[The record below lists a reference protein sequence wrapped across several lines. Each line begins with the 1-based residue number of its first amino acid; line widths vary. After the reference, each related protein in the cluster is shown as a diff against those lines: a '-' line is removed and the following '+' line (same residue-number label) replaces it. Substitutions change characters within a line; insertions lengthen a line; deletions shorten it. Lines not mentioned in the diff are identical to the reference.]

1 MKMKRDIPQWLLELE
16 NSDIEFIRNFIVNS
30 GSLKDLAKQYDISYP
45 TVRIRLNN
53 LIQKIEV
60 SERQDV
66 EPMIS
71 FLKKLAID
79 NRLSLE
85 TAELIINKYNQER
98 SEE

>member
-1 MKMKRDIPQWLLELE
+1 MKRDIQQWLLELE

>member
-1 MKMKRDIPQWLLELE
+1 MKRDIPQWLLELE